1 MARRSAEPPLI
12 AAPVRWLAVACF
24 SGSLAIVLPPL
35 LAVADQSEA
44 PVLWYAG
51 RATGFVAYVAL
62 WASLFTGSLV
72 SARGVEGLISRRWL
86 IEFHQQWTLA
96 AILSVAAHV
105 VVLVGHSYSDI
116 TLIGALV
123 PYGSDVMQVELAL
136 GTVALWGLLLIAG
149 TSWLRTHIPY
159 AWWRSIH
166 ALAFG
171 MCILAFAHAL
181 QAGSDALARPVQV
194 LYLATAALAIGAI
207 VARALV
213 ALGRRPRQGGRTQ
226 GDSSA

>member
-1 MARRSAEPPLI
+1 VAS
-12 AAPVRWLAVACF
+12 PVRWLAVACF
-24 SGSLAIVLPPL
+24 GASLAIVLPPL
-35 LAVADQSEA
+35 LEGIDGSSER
-44 PVLWYAG
+44 PLLWYAG
-51 RATGFVAYVAL
+51 RATGFVSYVAL

-72 SARGVEGLISRRWL
+72 SARGVDGLISRRWL
-86 IEFHQQWTLA
+86 IDFHQQWTLA

-123 PYGSDVMQVELAL
+123 PYASDVMRAELGL
-136 GTVALWGLLLIAG
+136 GAIALWGLVLIAS
-149 TSWLRTHIPY
+149 TSWLRTRIPY
-159 AWWRSIH
+159 AWWRSVH

-181 QAGSDALARPVQV
+181 QAGSDALAGPAQA
-194 LYLATAALAIGAI
+194 LYLITAALAVGAI

-213 ALGRRPRQGGRTQ
+213 ALARRSGQ
-226 GDSSA
+226 A